1 MIESRWELAHK
12 KKKKRL
18 DDRIS
23 FFLLLVI
30 VLTVAFSSW
39 RAKMSIEAKNAEYQ
53 SKIES
58 IQSKIEEQDKRTE
71 ELDEYKV
78 HVKTKQFAEEVA
90 KEKFGLIY
98 PNELVL
104 KPEK

>member
-1 MIESRWELAHK
+1 MGSDPI
-12 KKKKRL
+12 KKRGC
-18 DDRIS
+18 
-23 FFLLLVI
+23 LLGQP
-30 VLTVAFSSW
+30 
-39 RAKMSIEAKNAEYQ
+39 RRNAVQ
-53 SKIES
+53 
-58 IQSKIEEQDKRTE
+58 IEEQDKRTE

>member
-30 VLTVAFSSW
+30 VLTV
-39 RAKMSIEAKNAEYQ
+39 AKMSIEAKNAEYQ

>member
-1 MIESRWELAHK
+1 MLSIKVRLNQFRVRLKSR
-12 KKKKRL
+12 
-18 DDRIS
+18 I
-23 FFLLLVI
+23 
-30 VLTVAFSSW
+30 
-39 RAKMSIEAKNAEYQ
+39 
-53 SKIES
+53 
-58 IQSKIEEQDKRTE
+58 KRTE

-104 KPEK
+104 KPEKISCRFTLCDATAYFLLYRGA